1 VTGKWTNGRFEE
13 GRVIGVVF
21 VRKLRPGKTSA
32 DFEAAW
38 FPEVGFGVPARV
50 ISGPGVMDPTE
61 VVTVGFVDAD
71 PSELEQMGERVAAA
85 EAARHAKIDAVIE
98 STELRTFFVV
108 EGDHDFSAAP
118 VALPEEARGFPFV
131 SR

>member
-1 VTGKWTNGRFEE
+1 
-13 GRVIGVVF
+13 VIGVVF
-21 VRKLRPGKTSA
+21 VRKLRPGKTYA

-50 ISGPGVMDPTE
+50 ISGPGVTDPSE
-61 VVTVGFVDAD
+61 VVTVGFVDAAPD
-71 PSELEQMGERVAAA
+71 DLAELGASVAAA
-85 EAARHAKIDAVIE
+85 EAARHDKIDDVIE

-118 VALPEEARGFPFV
+118 VALPDDARGFPFV